1 VREPLRLLTIVVSNV
16 VPRYRYNTEVPQV
29 PDDGVRDQL
38 IVTVL
43 PLVQTVELVGLVTVI
58 DAIH

>member
-1 VREPLRLLTIVVSNV
+1 
-16 VPRYRYNTEVPQV
+16 VPQV
-29 PDDGVRDQL
+29 PEAGVRDQL

>member
-1 VREPLRLLTIVVSNV
+1 
-16 VPRYRYNTEVPQV
+16 VPRYKYKTDVPHV
-29 PDDGVRDQL
+29 PDAGVRDQL
-38 IVTVL
+38 IVTVF